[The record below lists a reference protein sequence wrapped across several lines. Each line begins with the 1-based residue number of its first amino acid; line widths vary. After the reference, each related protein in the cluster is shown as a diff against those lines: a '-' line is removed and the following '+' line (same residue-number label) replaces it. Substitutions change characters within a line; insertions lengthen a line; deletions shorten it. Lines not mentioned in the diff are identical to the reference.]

1 MLELLQVA
9 RLHDPLVAGVVIVVR
24 RATSLVLPL
33 PLLLVHL
40 LAEDGGTVVAVGTV
54 VLHGLWL
61 AGADRRLV
69 LLHEVA
75 VLLGAERG
83 PAVDVARL
91 VALLLLDLVARL
103 DSAVLRERVARPDS
117 HDRGRRLL
125 DVHVVPELRRS
136 RALLLERG
144 RDRLSAGRDRRLM
157 VLGRRLVGDAPRATR
172 VMRVDLA
179 ALVHLIV
186 VA

>member
-1 MLELLQVA
+1 MLLWPVIAVLQLLQVA
-9 RLHDPLVAGVVIVVR
+9 RLHDPLVAGVVVVVR
-24 RATSLVLPL
+24 RATRLVLLLL

-40 LAEDGGTVVAVGTV
+40 LAEDGGAVVAVGTV
-54 VLHGLWL
+54 VLHGLRL
-61 AGADRRLV
+61 ARTDRRLV

-117 HDRGRRLL
+117 HDR
-125 DVHVVPELRRS
+125 
-136 RALLLERG
+136 
-144 RDRLSAGRDRRLM
+144 
-157 VLGRRLVGDAPRATR
+157 
-172 VMRVDLA
+172 A
-179 ALVHLIV
+179 ALTRGTSSAAPSTSADAGKLPMLRASSRRAAATTID
-186 VA
+186 A